1 MKKILLILI
10 ITGLFVL
17 SACQGTGVPNGM
29 LPLSP
34 VEDCDIGTLEGG
46 WVCIW
51 ADEFDGDEIDTD
63 KWNFQT
69 GGSGWGN
76 NELQYY
82 RPENAEVSDGRL
94 IITARKE
101 YHMGNPYTS
110 ARMTTKYKGDWQ
122 YMRIQV
128 SAKMP
133 SGRGTWPAIWM
144 MPTMNA
150 YGTWPNSGEID
161 IMEYVGYDPDQIHTT
176 IHTQKFNHRIGTQ
189 LGYERTLANAETAFH
204 VYEMIWSPGRLEM
217 FVNGESF
224 GIFAYT
230 ATFNQ
235 EVPYHAAFPFDQLF
249 YLILNVAIGGD
260 WGGREGVNDNIF
272 PTAME
277 VEYVRVYQLDYA
289 TLDKTSPSTPQNIRL
304 AQLPNTL
311 FWTPST
317 DDVGVEKYAV
327 YVDGDFHQYANLNQV
342 RLTGLSV
349 GQTYTIQVRA
359 VDFVGRQSGLSDSF
373 LLTMV

>member
-1 MKKILLILI
+1 MFIILSLP
-10 ITGLFVL
+10 VL
-17 SACQGTGVPNGM
+17 ASCQQGVPNGL

-34 VEDCDIGTLEGG
+34 VEDCAVGTLEGG

-51 ADEFDGDEIDTD
+51 ADEFDGDEIDSE

-69 GGSGWGN
+69 GGGGWGN

-82 RPENAEVSDGRL
+82 RPENATVSDGRL
-94 IITARKE
+94 IITAKKE
-101 YHMGNPYTS
+101 SHMGRQYTS
-110 ARMTTKYKGDWQ
+110 ARMTTKYRGDWQ

-133 SGRGTWPAIWM
+133 GGRGTWPAIWM
-144 MPTMNA
+144 MPTMNV
-150 YGTWPNSGEID
+150 YGGWPNSGEID
-161 IMEYVGYDPDQIHTT
+161 ILEYVGYDPDKIHTA
-176 IHTQKFNHRIGTQ
+176 IHTQKFNHKIGTH
-189 LGYERTLANAETAFH
+189 LFYTKTLADVETTFH

-217 FVNGESF
+217 RVNDELF
-224 GIFAYT
+224 GVFAYT
-230 ATFNQ
+230 PVFNQ

-260 WGGREGVNDNIF
+260 WGGREGVDDNMF
-272 PTAME
+272 PTSME

-289 TLDKTSPSTPQNIRL
+289 TLDKETPSTPANIQL

-317 DDVGVEKYAV
+317 DDVGVEKYAI
-327 YVDGDFHQYANLNQV
+327 YVDGDFRQYASLNQA
-342 RLTGLSV
+342 RLIGLNV
-349 GQTYTIQVRA
+349 GQTYSIQIQA
-359 VDFVGRQSGLSDSF
+359 VDFVGRRSGKSDSF
-373 LLTMV
+373 LLTIV